1 MGCCCM
7 WDYAWRYENI
17 LEEIYE
23 EFGTYDPFEIA
34 RYLDIPI
41 EYSPISQPLAKTTY
55 LFNQPIITMSDE
67 LQDSN
72 LKYFVCAHE
81 LGHIFK
87 HTGIACAYDGNTHFR
102 SGMERD
108 ANLFGFELCTL
119 LYIEEYGEQPENV
132 YQLSSAYGVPVDFYW
147 SGTMH

>member
-41 EYSPISQPLAKTTY
+41 EYSPISQPLDRK
-55 LFNQPIITMSDE
+55 S
-67 LQDSN
+67 
-72 LKYFVCAHE
+72 V
-81 LGHIFK
+81 
-87 HTGIACAYDGNTHFR
+87 
-102 SGMERD
+102 
-108 ANLFGFELCTL
+108 
-119 LYIEEYGEQPENV
+119 V
-132 YQLSSAYGVPVDFYW
+132 
-147 SGTMH
+147 